1 MTVMLSE
8 YGQWSRARIAVA
20 VAVPL
25 LLVVGLSGSSPARR
39 DQGSRASI
47 AGHNAA
53 LRDIMVK
60 DFLRPD
66 RNDDAL
72 RHDLA
77 SRLGASDIKIGGAAT
92 AGTEGANIQRP
103 QAAARLMAGESRP
116 SAAAGT
122 GNSACSVRSPRRFN
136 CELLFFHE
144 TSPGENFSADTAVL
158 KWDFGGGIS
167 TGSDDVQGG
176 SPDDVAA
183 IQFGDYN
190 AKCYLAGVTSEAAW
204 TYYPGTPP
212 NQIPPAFD
220 HVDDVSQLVTRASQD
235 PGNNDTAWRV
245 HDEPGVGG
253 IREIRNGLPKP
264 FVGYVAVSLQHVTDP
279 GARRKANCPQD
290 FEEIRAAGQFQHFQR
305 GSGDWNGLS
314 FGAGFGPVSVNFTPG
329 SSAGEEDP
337 GATGVLSL
345 HGPAVGGVQPT
356 RLDYT
361 GPRHIRFDQPFTAS
375 ARLTA
380 AAAGGGGPG
389 SQATASQFSTS
400 QVSKVRSTGPPSSGV
415 RLTAARVAAAEPRVP
430 VPGAPIRFTLGL
442 GGGTQ
447 SCTAATDSDG
457 VARCVL
463 VAHQQPGPT
472 TLTVR
477 YLGAGHD
484 AASSLFQAFTVNQQ
498 FTEVVYTGPK
508 RVANGVPAHLSGVLR
523 ERGGPPIAGRRL
535 RLALGTGGNRQECTG
550 TTDSSGTARC
560 TVDSVDQPLNDTATV
575 TAAVN
580 FAGDQF
586 YLASST
592 TATVL
597 LEYYTGRAYGA
608 TADVHLPPAALVHLP
623 PQPDTTG
630 VRTAHAFDTTTPCT
644 AQADAGLAV
653 SLVSAGTLC
662 PKVSTRLAPGTSTST
677 ASVAETTI
685 GIPGLPVIDV
695 RGALARSTSTCRGA
709 GSATGS
715 TDLAALRVAGQ
726 PVSIP
731 TSPGTQVDLPGGARL
746 IINERKSVPGAE
758 HGLTIN
764 AVHLTDPA
772 RDINVV
778 IASATSDV
786 HNCAS

>member
-1 MTVMLSE
+1 M
-8 YGQWSRARIAVA
+8 AAV
-20 VAVPL
+20 VPL
-25 LLVVGLSGSSPARR
+25 LLIMGLKGSSPART

-47 AGHNAA
+47 ADHNAT

-66 RNDDAL
+66 RDDGAL

-77 SRLGASDIKIGGAAT
+77 SRLGASDIQIGGSYSADAQAAKT
-92 AGTEGANIQRP
+92 RAP
-103 QAAARLMAGESRP
+103 QAPVRLLATRSRT
-116 SAAAGT
+116 AAAANT
-122 GNSACSVRSPRRFN
+122 GNSPCSVRSPRRFN

-144 TSPGENFSADTAVL
+144 TSPGEKYSADTAVL

-167 TGSDDVQGG
+167 EGSDDVQGG
-176 SPDDVAA
+176 SPDDIAA

-190 AKCYLAGVTSEAAW
+190 AKCYFAGITSQAAW

-212 NQIPPAFD
+212 DQIPPGFD
-220 HVDDVSQLVTRASQD
+220 HVDDVSQLVTRESQA
-235 PGNNDTAWRV
+235 PGNNDTAWRI
-245 HDEPGVGG
+245 HDAPGVGG

-264 FVGYVAVSLQHVTDP
+264 FVGYVAISLQHKTDP
-279 GARRKANCPQD
+279 EDRRQPKCPQD
-290 FEEIRAAGQFQHFQR
+290 FEEIRTAGQFQHFQK
-305 GSGDWNGLS
+305 GKGDWNGLS

-345 HGPAVGGVQPT
+345 HGPTVGGAQPT

-361 GPRHIRFDQPFTAS
+361 GPRKIRFDQPFTAS

-380 AAAGGGGPG
+380 APAGGGGPG
-389 SQATASQFSTS
+389 TQTTASQFSTS
-400 QVSKVRSTGPPSSGV
+400 QFSAAEFSTSQFSKVRSTGPPASGV
-415 RLTAARVAAAEPRVP
+415 RLTAARAAAAEPRVP

-498 FTEVVYTGPK
+498 FTEVVYTGPR

-560 TVDSVDQPLNDTATV
+560 TIDSVDQPLNDTATV

-597 LEYYTGRAYGA
+597 LEYYTGRGYGA
-608 TADVHLPPAALVHLP
+608 TATVHLPPAALVHLA

-644 AQADAGLAV
+644 AQADAGLVV

-662 PKVSTRLAPGTSTST
+662 PKVSTSLAPGTSTST

-715 TDLAALRVAGQ
+715 TDLAALRVADQ
-726 PVSIP
+726 PVTIP
-731 TSPGTQVDLPGGARL
+731 TSPGTQINLPGGARL
-746 IINERKSVPGAE
+746 IINERKPVPGAE
-758 HGLTIN
+758 HGLTVN

-772 RDINVV
+772 GDINVV